1 MANLRAPSGLRQH
14 ITVGVLILVLA
25 MIIWQMIGLFGG
37 GGGGSSTAIAPMT
50 NANNNK
56 HPNQTSA
63 MSQLVGSPSSLPQ
76 AHLTPNAAESDANL
90 VKMQQDTQEKYLNA
104 LNELQVLKVNREIAV
119 TNQAIMTARLAAVA
133 AEKKMTDILS
143 PPAPTPQEYAQ
154 NLVNPSVAKNQTT
167 TTTEESVPDVV
178 TYTVVSVSLLQNQWG
193 AVMGSK
199 GNLYSVKVG
208 DILPPD
214 RSKVIGI
221 DKSGVT
227 LLKDGEKVRI
237 SMVPVI

>member
-1 MANLRAPSGLRQH
+1 MADSRALSGLRQQ

-25 MIIWQMIGLFGG
+25 MIIWQMIGLLSSS
-37 GGGGSSTAIAPMT
+37 GSSAATTPLLNT
-50 NANNNK
+50 NKNA
-56 HPNQTSA
+56 HQASTMPQP
-63 MSQLVGSPSSLPQ
+63 VDSPASLPQ
-76 AHLTPNAAESDANL
+76 AHLTAKVGESDANL
-90 VKMQQDTQEKYLNA
+90 IKMQRDTQEKYLAA
-104 LNELQVLKVNREIAV
+104 LNELQVLKVNRDIAV
-119 TNQAIMTARLAAVA
+119 TNQAIMTARLAAVT

-143 PPAPTPQEYAQ
+143 PPEPTPQDYAQ
-154 NLVNPSVAKNQTT
+154 NLVNPVAGKSEPTAP
-167 TTTEESVPDVV
+167 TEVSVPEVI

-193 AVMGSK
+193 AVIGSK

-221 DKSGVT
+221 DKGGVV
-227 LLKDGEKVRI
+227 LLKDGERLRI